1 MKQSFYHYTS
11 IDTLEKILNSKSL
24 CFTNL
29 DLVDDLDE
37 VGTSDIKKFG
47 RFCYVSCWTKEEQ
60 ESIPMWKM
68 YTPDMQGVRIK
79 MNEFPFKKHIIH
91 PGQFS
96 NKEQIETYINATER
110 DEKGL
115 PYILNT
121 YPQML
126 EVDYTER
133 EELLYPK
140 IKTENKNYKKE
151 IVFENGE
158 SKEVITTN
166 TTISYDTK
174 YIGLFKRKCWEFQ
187 KEWRYKIILSPY
199 TYKELANCKK
209 SEDQMKLMQRL
220 EDEKYKPS
228 EDRIFLELADDSIS
242 KMEILIGPR
251 ATDEQINRVISLAI
265 QNGIRAENI
274 KKSELRIRYLGL

>member
-1 MKQSFYHYTS
+1 
-11 IDTLEKILNSKSL
+11 
-24 CFTNL
+24 
-29 DLVDDLDE
+29 
-37 VGTSDIKKFG
+37 
-47 RFCYVSCWTKEEQ
+47 
-60 ESIPMWKM
+60 MWKM

-110 DEKGL
+110 DEKRL

-140 IKTENKNYKKE
+140 IKTENKDYKKE

-166 TTISYDTK
+166 TTIFYDTK

-209 SEDQMKLMQRL
+209 HEDQMKLMQRL
-220 EDEKYKPS
+220 EDEKYKPT
-228 EDRIFLELADDSIS
+228 EERIFLELADDSIS

-265 QNGIRAENI
+265 QNGIRVENI
-274 KKSELRIRYLGL
+274 KKSELRIR

>member
-1 MKQSFYHYTS
+1 
-11 IDTLEKILNSKSL
+11 
-24 CFTNL
+24 
-29 DLVDDLDE
+29 
-37 VGTSDIKKFG
+37 
-47 RFCYVSCWTKEEQ
+47 
-60 ESIPMWKM
+60 MWKM

-140 IKTENKNYKKE
+140 IKTENKDYKKE

-166 TTISYDTK
+166 TTIFYDTK

-209 SEDQMKLMQRL
+209 HEDQM
-220 EDEKYKPS
+220 
-228 EDRIFLELADDSIS
+228 
-242 KMEILIGPR
+242 
-251 ATDEQINRVISLAI
+251 N
-265 QNGIRAENI
+265 
-274 KKSELRIRYLGL
+274 

>member
-1 MKQSFYHYTS
+1 
-11 IDTLEKILNSKSL
+11 
-24 CFTNL
+24 
-29 DLVDDLDE
+29 
-37 VGTSDIKKFG
+37 
-47 RFCYVSCWTKEEQ
+47 
-60 ESIPMWKM
+60 MWKM

-140 IKTENKNYKKE
+140 IKTENKDYKKE

-158 SKEVITTN
+158 SKEDYN
-166 TTISYDTK
+166 Y
-174 YIGLFKRKCWEFQ
+174 
-187 KEWRYKIILSPY
+187 
-199 TYKELANCKK
+199 
-209 SEDQMKLMQRL
+209 
-220 EDEKYKPS
+220 
-228 EDRIFLELADDSIS
+228 
-242 KMEILIGPR
+242 
-251 ATDEQINRVISLAI
+251 
-265 QNGIRAENI
+265 
-274 KKSELRIRYLGL
+274 